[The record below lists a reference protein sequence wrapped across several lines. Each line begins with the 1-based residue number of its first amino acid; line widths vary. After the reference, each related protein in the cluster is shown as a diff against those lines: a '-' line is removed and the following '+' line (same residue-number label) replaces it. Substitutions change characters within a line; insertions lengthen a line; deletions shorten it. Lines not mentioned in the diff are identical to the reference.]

1 MARQTKQEKQ
11 IDSLVAAAFNQ
22 YGYHIQ
28 FNIMDLGKIHK
39 AGVDAVKAGQDL
51 DAAMI
56 AAIAQ
61 YEVK

>member
-11 IDSLVAAAFNQ
+11 IDNLVEAAFNRH
-22 YGYHIQ
+22 GHNIQ

-39 AGVDAVKAGQDL
+39 AGVEAVKTGQDL
-51 DAAMI
+51 DTAML

-61 YEVK
+61 YRVS